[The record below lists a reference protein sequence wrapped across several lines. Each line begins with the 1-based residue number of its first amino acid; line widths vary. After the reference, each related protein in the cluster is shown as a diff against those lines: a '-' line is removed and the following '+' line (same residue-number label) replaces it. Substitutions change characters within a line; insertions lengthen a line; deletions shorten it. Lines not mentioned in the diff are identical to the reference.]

1 MKTHDNP
8 NRQPA
13 QMKAIALPAAAQV
26 NMSPHK
32 TPKKPAEE
40 QSPTESRNKEQRNQL
55 LLLAVS
61 IAVVGLLGALV
72 WDFIL
77 QREEVKGTEHNAV
90 LAITVFIQAMIAFFG
105 ILNLEE
111 PHRTKVSP
119 VTKGGMRSAIT
130 GVLVVTYLFL
140 VIFHCVVEFTGG
152 KSSTTD
158 SFVNNF
164 TWIVG
169 LTVAFYFASEAGIHA
184 MNSFK
189 PEPKPHQARPN
200 GSTSEPG

>member
-1 MKTHDNP
+1 
-8 NRQPA
+8 
-13 QMKAIALPAAAQV
+13 
-26 NMSPHK
+26 
-32 TPKKPAEE
+32 
-40 QSPTESRNKEQRNQL
+40 L
-55 LLLAVS
+55 LLGVL
-61 IAVVGLLGALV
+61 ITFVGLLGALL

-77 QREEVKGTEHNAV
+77 QNEKVKGTEHNAV

-119 VTKGGMRSAIT
+119 VTKGGMRSAIA
-130 GVLVVTYLFL
+130 GALVVTYLFL

-152 KSSTTD
+152 KSATTD
-158 SFVNNF
+158 KFVNNF

-184 MNSFK
+184 MHVFK
-189 PEPKPHQARPN
+189 PASKLRETRLN
-200 GSTSEPG
+200 GSTSESKLTPAPRLSLRGRTS